1 MTFGVYLECYSLT
14 SATSE
19 DARMFLYTTTTDCAF
34 YPQSHKMSLNK
45 KNLPR
50 SRILGTFINDF
61 SKLFCVCWRKK
72 ECVKRFS
79 KMFWLNRSWFIR
91 IYILKVHIF
100 WEGHKILRNFHRKFD
115 WHDIEQIYS
124 GDFSQN
130 FVTFLEYRISAN
142 SFRGN
147 YSFLTLTLC
156 IVTFDLS
163 A

>member
-79 KMFWLNRSWFIR
+79 KMFWLNRSLFTPTA
-91 IYILKVHIF
+91 KVLFTDHCR
-100 WEGHKILRNFHRKFD
+100 WQNVPSDLLPLVNNCVE
-115 WHDIEQIYS
+115 
-124 GDFSQN
+124 FSYK
-130 FVTFLEYRISAN
+130 TEMTGTKASSSA
-142 SFRGN
+142 
-147 YSFLTLTLC
+147 T
-156 IVTFDLS
+156 VDE
-163 A
+163 